1 MTSTAPKPAHTSP
14 APCALARQKPATGVF
29 MLAVRVALGAI
40 FLFAGYMKLGMP
52 IFPDV
57 HLGSFVLPLSATND
71 ATGMF
76 YAIEKFGLGL
86 PTDVTRFLAF
96 AVPWTEAVCGL
107 LLILGLW
114 ARAASLLVLLMNLA
128 FMGAI
133 ASLMMKGV
141 QEPCTCFG
149 PVAMFCPKDA
159 PMGWCHLIRDAV
171 FAAAAVLVMALGP
184 GYLALCRK
192 G

>member
-1 MTSTAPKPAHTSP
+1 MTGAPAAPSP
-14 APCALARQKPATGVF
+14 PPRVCAGTRVNPATGLF
-29 MLAVRVALGAI
+29 MLAVRIALGAI
-40 FLFAGYMKLGMP
+40 FLFAGYMKLGTP

-57 HLGSFVLPLSATND
+57 HVGSFVLPLSATND

-114 ARAASLLVLLMNLA
+114 ARAAGLLVLLMNLA

-133 ASLMMKGV
+133 VSLMMKGV

-159 PMGWCHLIRDAV
+159 PMGWCHLIRDAA
-171 FAAAAVLVMALGP
+171 FAAAAVLVMTLGP